1 MAKWVTMVRDR
12 DPAGPAGCRKEQS
25 FRAAVRRHVKHH
37 SDWEI
42 AMCRIS
48 DDESGMHGATHC
60 VILGPLGVV
69 ARGRWDKW
77 ESEFNVYSLGM
88 VSTDRTTSEAA

>member
-12 DPAGPAGCRKEQS
+12 DPAGPAACRKERS
-25 FRAAVRRHVKHH
+25 FRAAVRRHVQHH
-37 SDWEI
+37 PDWEI
-42 AMCRIS
+42 AMCRIAK
-48 DDESGMHGATHC
+48 DESGMHGDSHF
-60 VILGPLGVV
+60 VILGPKSVL

-88 VSTDRTTSEAA
+88 VSTDRTSEAA